1 MQINSAVP
9 NALNTSLQGMQRS
22 SQQVTTASETI
33 ARGSVGNG
41 AHNVEALVA
50 LVEGEQAYGANVK
63 AFATSSRMLGV
74 LLDTEA

>member
-1 MQINSAVP
+1 MQINSTVA

-22 SQQVTTASETI
+22 SQQVTAASETI

-41 AHNVEALVA
+41 THNVEALIA